1 MQTEPAN
8 PTIVVATD
16 DARFFD
22 RLTELLLRADMRTIR
37 FARCD
42 DATAVICDL
51 LPDLVILHVPREQ
64 LHIGWECCEQLQLNP
79 QTAAIPVLVYA
90 PFTPPGAGPDAQDGS
105 PDTTSAAA
113 DSLLTRMSALI
124 ASTEHAPPTEDSTTD
139 LSDAL
144 PLGRDDL

>member
-1 MQTEPAN
+1 MQTQPTH

-16 DARFFD
+16 DARFSD
-22 RLTELLLRADMRTIR
+22 RLTELLLRADVRTIR

-42 DATAVICDL
+42 DAVVVIRDL
-51 LPDLVILHVPREQ
+51 LPDMVILHVPREQ

-90 PFTPPGAGPDAQDGS
+90 PFTPPSAGQDGRDGGS
-105 PDTTSAAA
+105 DTTSAA
-113 DSLLTRMSALI
+113 DSLLTRMTALI
-124 ASTEHAPPTEDSTTD
+124 APAEQAPPAEDSTPD

-144 PLGRDDL
+144 PLGRNDL